1 LNFSR
6 SWELSESEWKQV
18 KPNYDNITKP
28 QKCDFHIFDQYL
40 LDFVKDF
47 KLKLPLP
54 KFDLKDVSISLKG
67 GPQGPASKTALM
79 NLDVYTQDEIKA
91 LQSLIDDF
99 GKDFLIDS
107 FKIAAQ
113 RVTILLLENFL
124 L

>member
-1 LNFSR
+1 
-6 SWELSESEWKQV
+6 
-18 KPNYDNITKP
+18 
-28 QKCDFHIFDQYL
+28 
-40 LDFVKDF
+40 
-47 KLKLPLP
+47 
-54 KFDLKDVSISLKG
+54 
-67 GPQGPASKTALM
+67 M

-91 LQSLIDDF
+91 LQSLTDDF